1 MPRIALVM
9 IARNEARCIARCLRS
24 VRPWVDEMIVLD
36 TGSTDDTVALAQA
49 EGALVHHF
57 TWIDDFAAARNAAL
71 AHSDAD
77 WCLVLDA
84 DESLADGGALIAA
97 LRHQQPDFIGR
108 IDVRSSYAASAATGD
123 AQPQSASSY
132 LPRVLPKGVRYEGRI
147 HEQPA
152 SNLPRRD
159 LAVTVLHDG
168 YMPAQMQTKGTR
180 NQKLLQLAVAAHPQD
195 AYLHYQLGKD
205 EEVHDRFDAAWPSY
219 AASLQLLGT
228 QARRDPPWR
237 HDLILRSLFTLKALG
252 QLDEAIALAEA
263 EMPNWPDSPD
273 FYFVLGDVLLDLA
286 MAQPEQAPE
295 ILPMIENAWRQCLTI
310 GENPALEGA
319 VHGRGSHLVQ
329 HNLNLLLG
337 TMAAI

>member
-36 TGSTDDTVALAQA
+36 TGSIDDTVAQAQA
-49 EGALVHHF
+49 EGAQVHHF

-71 AHSDAD
+71 ACSDAD

-84 DESLADGGALIAA
+84 DETLAEGGPLIAA

-108 IDVRSSYAASAATGD
+108 IDVRSSYAPSGAT
-123 AQPQSASSY
+123 QPQAASSW
-132 LPRVLPKGVRYEGRI
+132 LPRVLPKGVHYEGRI
-147 HEQPA
+147 HEQPVSA
-152 SNLPRRD
+152 LPRQD
-159 LAVTVLHDG
+159 LAVIVHHDG
-168 YMPAQMQTKGTR
+168 YMPEQMQAKGSR
-180 NQKLLQLAVAAHPQD
+180 NQQLLEQAVAEHPQD

-205 EEVHDRFDAAWPSY
+205 EEVHDRFDAAWQAYEP
-219 AASLQLLGT
+219 SLQLLGT
-228 QARRDPPWR
+228 QARRNPPWR

-252 QLDEAIALAEA
+252 RLDDAIHLAEA

-286 MAQPEQAPE
+286 MAQAEQAHE
-295 ILPMIENAWRQCLTI
+295 ILPMVENAWRQCLTI

-319 VHGRGSHLVQ
+319 VHGRGSYLAQ
-329 HNLNLLLG
+329 HNLDLLLG
-337 TMAAI
+337 TMASI